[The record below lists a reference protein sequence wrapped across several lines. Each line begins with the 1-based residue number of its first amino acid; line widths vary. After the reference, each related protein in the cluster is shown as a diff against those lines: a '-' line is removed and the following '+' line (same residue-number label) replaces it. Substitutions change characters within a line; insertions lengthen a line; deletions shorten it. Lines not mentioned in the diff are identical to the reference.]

1 MSIICQ
7 NKIINLKDV
16 ENFCLENNCHFLMIN
31 NYSPICLL
39 DKNSHLIIF
48 EILNNQKN
56 KEEVNNIKE
65 TNRLMIQKVINIE
78 NLEKLIFNPQIEE
91 CLTECVNKE
100 KQDLEFL
107 VHSVIHIQNNNLTD
121 KCLCI
126 NKPTLSLNV
135 EKTNKNHKSEIKNEI
150 QKIKYVYEEE
160 EKKYF
165 LEIVK
170 YQLNL
175 YKSGCFFKKRK
186 KFSFLP

>member
-78 NLEKLIFNPQIEE
+78 NLKKL
-91 CLTECVNKE
+91 K
-100 KQDLEFL
+100 
-107 VHSVIHIQNNNLTD
+107 
-121 KCLCI
+121 
-126 NKPTLSLNV
+126 NV
-135 EKTNKNHKSEIKNEI
+135 
-150 QKIKYVYEEE
+150 
-160 EKKYF
+160 
-165 LEIVK
+165 
-170 YQLNL
+170 
-175 YKSGCFFKKRK
+175 
-186 KFSFLP
+186 